1 VNLSTHIQDIVGL
14 CESEK
19 LTEVILVGQHPLTR
33 SLGLFRGKGPFL
45 EMFEMVE
52 KFGVI
57 PDRFQDQGLFFAVF
71 HERHFQIDLPA
82 NAERRVLCAAA
93 VTAVRDLEQISM
105 NRFQDAGT
113 GQDQGP
119 GLGIAEHLPA
129 EFRAI
134 SRRFREAANQFGELA
149 RRMPDTPSSEQH
161 RALVA
166 ALSKVTNQCRI
177 CHDSYG
183 IE

>member
-1 VNLSTHIQDIVGL
+1 LL
-14 CESEK
+14 AAFC
-19 LTEVILVGQHPLTR
+19 LVGQQASAQER
-33 SLGLFRGKGPFL
+33 SQRELFTLPAEAKAIFLAQMLGHVVGLD
-45 EMFEMVE
+45 
-52 KFGVI
+52 GVI
-57 PDRFQDQGLFFAVF
+57 TALGRGDYK
-71 HERHFQIDLPA
+71 
-82 NAERRVLCAAA
+82 AAA
-93 VTAVRDLEQISM
+93 EIAGSELGTP
-105 NRFQDAGT
+105 RFQDAGT